1 MCRIAT
7 NRLNAYKAQIEKH
20 RGNTL
25 RMAREYFKYYK
36 AIPLVRNDRD
46 RLIDEALQIYY
57 DNGGVKNVETAT
69 YLIED

>member
-7 NRLNAYKAQIEKH
+7 KRLAAYRAQIEKH
-20 RGNTL
+20 RGNNL

-57 DNGGVKNVETAT
+57 ANGGVENAETST
-69 YLIED
+69 YLIKD